1 MKTQQIQISDIA
13 ELAPALATLAD
24 PAAAQLALVFGS
36 RELLGEPDLFQRIK
50 ASCPGAILLGCSTA
64 GEITRHG
71 IAEDTVVLTLAQF
84 DQVDLTVATTDLA
97 DMEDSL
103 AAGRRLGAQIQA
115 TPPRALVIFGQGLA
129 INGSALIDGL
139 RQVLGDGIT
148 ITGGLAGDGDRFQE
162 TLVMTPD
169 GPSSRAI
176 VALGLGGEALRF
188 NHGSFGGWEP
198 FGNLRRMTKAV
209 GNVLY
214 ELDGKPALDI
224 YKAYLG
230 DYAKDLPSSGLFFPF
245 EMLDAARGTTG
256 VIRTILAVN
265 EAEGSLTLAGDVN
278 PEGYLQLM
286 HASTDQLV
294 SGAETAAVA
303 TRDMAPHPDTGIGI
317 LVSCVGR
324 RMVMGYRIDEEIE
337 AVGDILGQDTV
348 LTGFYSYGEL
358 SPFAPGTPCLL
369 QNQTMTIIWIGEA
382 L

>member
-1 MKTQQIQISDIA
+1 MKTQQIQISDLA
-13 ELAPALATLAD
+13 ELAPALATLAS
-24 PAAAQLALVFGS
+24 PATAQLALLFGA
-36 RELLGEPDLFQRIK
+36 RELLGEPEFFAHIK
-50 ASCPGAILLGCSTA
+50 AACPQALIVGCSTA
-64 GEITRHG
+64 GEITRSG
-71 IAEDTVVLTLAQF
+71 IADNTAVLTLAQF
-84 DQVDLTVATTDLA
+84 DQVELTVATTDLA

-103 AAGRRLGAQIQA
+103 AAGQRLGAQLQA
-115 TPPRALVIFGQGLA
+115 MKPRALVILGQGLA

-139 RQVLGDGIT
+139 RQVLGDGVT
-148 ITGGLAGDGDRFQE
+148 LTGGLAGDGNQFLE
-162 TLVMTPD
+162 TLVMTPQ
-169 GPSSRAI
+169 GPSSKAI

-198 FGNLRRMTKAV
+198 FGTLRKMTKAV

-230 DYAKDLPSSGLFFPF
+230 DYAKDLPSSGLYFPF
-245 EMLDAARGTTG
+245 EVLDASRGTTG
-256 VIRTILAVN
+256 VIRTILAIN

-286 HASTDQLV
+286 HASTDQLI
-294 SGAETAAVA
+294 SGAETAAFA
-303 TRDMAPHPDTGIGI
+303 TRDMAPHPDAGIGI

-324 RMVMGYRIDEEIE
+324 RLVMGYRIDEEIE

-369 QNQTMTIIWIGEA
+369 QNQTMTIIWIAEA
-382 L
+382 P